1 MQQIMYGYIYLT
13 TNIINGRMYIGQ
25 HQGMRLDETYLGSG
39 TALKKAIAKYGRS
52 SFTVEVLEFCA
63 THEELNQREFDII
76 ESRKAVESADYYN
89 MVPGGGNP
97 PNCGNRDFRH
107 TEESKQK
114 AGAGIKKAWERA
126 REENRPYIPDESRAI
141 GLEKV
146 AEYWTDDRRLERA
159 ELSRERRLGSTDHL
173 WVDLE
178 DMLATMTQSEIAD
191 VLGVDQSAVAQ
202 RVRTREIVVEK
213 TDSYHEKIQ
222 RKREQSAKMAQEARR
237 KQGDKTWAGY
247 DLQEMYK
254 TMTQK
259 QIADVIGVS
268 QVRVSQRLRQ
278 LGITRSG

>member
-1 MQQIMYGYIYLT
+1 MFGYIYIT
-13 TNIINGRMYIGQ
+13 TNTANGKKYIGQ
-25 HQGMRLDETYLGSG
+25 HLGARLDSSYLGSG
-39 TALKKAIAKYGRS
+39 KTLKRAIHKYGRDA
-52 SFTVEVLEFCA
+52 FIVEVVEFCA
-63 THEELNQREFDII
+63 SQEELNQREFDII
-76 ESRKAVESADYYN
+76 ESSKAVESAEFYN
-89 MVPGGGNP
+89 LIPGGNAP
-97 PNCGNRDFRH
+97 PNGNRGNKAFRH
-107 TEESKQK
+107 TPE
-114 AGAGIKKAWERA
+114 GKKKNSDGVKNAWKRA
-126 REENRPYIPDESRAI
+126 ADSGRPYTSDKGIEARREAV
-141 GLEKV
+141 EN
-146 AEYWTDDRRLERA
+146 YWTI
-159 ELSRERRLGSTDHL
+159 ERRRQRGSEISQRNLGCTDHL

-178 DMLATMTQSEIAD
+178 DMLQTMSQSEIAD

-259 QIADVIGVS
+259 QIADIIGVS

-278 LGITRSG
+278 LGITKSG